1 LQNLNQMILKINRHF
16 RFFLPMVGILISGIA
31 KGQTVTTDSL
41 SLNAIISEVTS
52 NHPMVKKAMEDL
64 NVSDAKIGLAES
76 NYLPNVDFTSSYS
89 RIGPISTISIPDMGS
104 FSFVPH
110 DNYSAA
116 INVNQTIYDF
126 GKTEKSV
133 LLEKQGK
140 ELTLRSV
147 EQVKQKLSQAVIANY
162 YTLVYLQEAL
172 KIKEEQLKTLN
183 EHLNYVKK
191 KQETGSATQYEI
203 LTTEVRISNIEN
215 QKTDLETARQVQ
227 VCQLN
232 SLLGKP
238 ESTSQQVKMELSNL
252 VLSTQNDAI
261 IAFAIQNRDE
271 MKLASE
277 KTKLAQLRYNLTTYQ
292 NKPVVNAFLSGG
304 IKNGYTPYLYDPKAN
319 FVAGFGVKVP
329 IFDGKR
335 KMYNLAQAQ
344 SFIQTNDQDTE
355 IARRGIVN
363 EVVES
368 EANVKASQKKVE
380 QGELQLRQATQAYSL
395 AKVRF
400 DSGVITN
407 LELLEGS
414 TAVSE
419 SRLQLLKARIDYT
432 VSLYKLKSATGER
445 LY

>member
-1 LQNLNQMILKINRHF
+1 MILKINRHF
-16 RFFLPMVGILISGIA
+16 RFFLPMIGIMTIGTANS
-31 KGQTVTTDSL
+31 QTLSSDSL
-41 SLNAIISEVTS
+41 SLNAIIGEVTT
-52 NHPMVKKAMEDL
+52 NHPAVKKAMEEL
-64 NVSDAKIGLAES
+64 NISDAKIGLAES

-89 RIGPISTISIPDMGS
+89 RMGPISTITIPDMGS

-116 INVNQTIYDF
+116 FNVSQTISDF
-126 GKTEKSV
+126 GKTEKNV
-133 LLEKQGK
+133 QIEKQGK
-140 ELTLRSV
+140 ELTRQTV
-147 EQVKQKLSQAVIANY
+147 EQVKQKLSQAAIANY

-172 KIKEEQLKTLN
+172 NIKDEQLKTLN
-183 EHLNYVKK
+183 EHLAFIKK

-203 LTTEVRISNIEN
+203 LTTEVRISTIEN

-232 SLLGKP
+232 SLLGKA
-238 ESTSQQVKMELSNL
+238 ESTNQQVKKELNVSAPSQTNG
-252 VLSTQNDAI
+252 DALI
-261 IAFAIQNRDE
+261 NSAMQNRDE

-277 KTKLAQLRYNLTTYQ
+277 KAKLAQLRYNLTGFQ
-292 NKPVVNAFLSGG
+292 NKPVLNAFLTGG

-319 FVAGFGVKVP
+319 FIAGLGLKVP

-335 KMYNLAQAQ
+335 KTYNQAQAQ
-344 SFIQTNDQDTE
+344 SAIQTNDQETE

-363 EVVES
+363 EVVEG

-380 QGELQLRQATQAYSL
+380 QGELQLRQATQAYAL
-395 AKVRF
+395 AKARF

-407 LELLEGS
+407 LELLDGS

-419 SRLQLLKARIDYT
+419 SRLQLLKAKIDYT
-432 VSLYKLKSATGER
+432 VSIYKLKSATGER

>member
-1 LQNLNQMILKINRHF
+1 LQNFNPMIIRINKHF
-16 RFFLPMVGILISGIA
+16 RFFLPVIGILILGTA
-31 KGQTVTTDSL
+31 NGQTVPGDSL
-41 SLNAIISEVTS
+41 SLNTIISEVTA
-52 NHPMVKKAMEDL
+52 NHPMVQKAMEEL

-76 NYLPNVDFTSSYS
+76 NYLPNVDFASTYS
-89 RIGPISTISIPDMGS
+89 RMGPISTITIPDMGH
-104 FSFVPH
+104 FSFMPH
-110 DNYSAA
+110 DNYSAV
-116 INVNQTIYDF
+116 INVNQTVYDF

-140 ELTLRSV
+140 ELNVRSV

-172 KIKEEQLKTLN
+172 KIKDEQLKTLN
-183 EHLNYVKK
+183 EHLIYIRK

-203 LTTEVRISNIEN
+203 LTTEVRISTTEN
-215 QKTDLETARQVQ
+215 QKIDLETARQVQ
-227 VCQLN
+227 VLQLN

-238 ESTSQQVKMELSNL
+238 ESTNQLVKKELHFSQSGL
-252 VLSTQNDAI
+252 QNDALI
-261 IAFAIQNRDE
+261 TSAMQNRDE
-271 MKLASE
+271 MKLATE
-277 KTKLAQLRYNLTTYQ
+277 KAKLAQLRYNLTSNQ

-304 IKNGYTPYLYDPKAN
+304 VKNGYTPYLYDPKAN
-319 FVAGFGVKVP
+319 FVAGVGLKVP
-329 IFDGKR
+329 IFDAKR
-335 KMYNLAQAQ
+335 IKYNLAQAQ
-344 SFIQTNDQDTE
+344 SAIQSNDQETE
-355 IARRGIVN
+355 IARRGIVT
-363 EVVES
+363 EVVEG
-368 EANVKASQKKVE
+368 EANVKAALKKVE
-380 QGELQLRQATQAYSL
+380 QGELQLKQATQAYAL

-419 SRLQLLKARIDYT
+419 SRLQLLKAKIDYT

>member
-1 LQNLNQMILKINRHF
+1 MNLKINKHF
-16 RFFLPMVGILISGIA
+16 RLFLPVIGILIIGTA
-31 KGQTVTTDSL
+31 KGQTAYNDSL
-41 SLNAIISEVTS
+41 SLNAIIEEVTA

-76 NYLPNVDFTSSYS
+76 NYLPNIDFASTYS
-89 RIGPISTISIPDMGS
+89 RMGPISTITIPDMGS

-126 GKTEKSV
+126 GKTEKNV

-140 ELTLRSV
+140 ELSIRSV
-147 EQVKQKLSQAVIANY
+147 EQVKQKLSQAAIANY

-172 KIKEEQLKTLN
+172 KIKDEQLKTLN
-183 EHLNYVKK
+183 EHLNYIKK

-203 LTTEVRISNIEN
+203 LTTEVRISTIEN

-232 SLLGKP
+232 SLLGKT
-238 ESTSQQVKMELSNL
+238 ESTIQHVKKELNISL
-252 VLSTQNDAI
+252 PSLQNDALI
-261 IAFAIQNRDE
+261 NSAMQNRDE

-277 KTKLAQLRYNLTTYQ
+277 KAKLAQLRYNLTSYQ
-292 NKPVVNAFLSGG
+292 NKPVINAFLSGG

-335 KMYNLAQAQ
+335 IKYNMAQAQ
-344 SFIQTNDQDTE
+344 SAIQTNDQETE

-363 EVVES
+363 EVVEG

-419 SRLQLLKARIDYT
+419 SRLQFLKAKIDYT

>member
-1 LQNLNQMILKINRHF
+1 LQNLNQMIQKINKYF
-16 RFFLPMVGILISGIA
+16 RFILPVFGILIFGTA
-31 KGQTVTTDSL
+31 NGQTLSSDSL
-41 SLNAIISEVTS
+41 SLNAIIIEVTA
-52 NHPMVKKAMEDL
+52 NHPLVKKAMEDL

-76 NYLPNVDFTSSYS
+76 SYLPNVDLTSSYS
-89 RIGPISTISIPDMGS
+89 RIGPISTITIPDMGS

-116 INVNQTIYDF
+116 VNVNQTIYDF
-126 GKTEKSV
+126 GKTDKNV
-133 LLEKQGK
+133 LIEKQGK
-140 ELTLRSV
+140 ELTLQSV

-172 KIKEEQLKTLN
+172 KIKDEQLKTLN
-183 EHLNYVKK
+183 EHLNFIKK

-203 LTTEVRISNIEN
+203 LTTDVRISTIEN
-215 QKTDLETARQVQ
+215 QKTDMESALQVQ

-238 ESTSQQVKMELSNL
+238 ESTNQRVKKDLNVTATGLE
-252 VLSTQNDAI
+252 NDALI
-261 IAFAIQNRDE
+261 NSAMQNRDE

-277 KTKLAQLRYNLTTYQ
+277 KAKLAQLRYNLTGLQ
-292 NKPVVNAFLSGG
+292 NKPVLNAFVSGG

-319 FVAGFGVKVP
+319 FVAGFGLKVP

-344 SFIQTNDQDTE
+344 SAIQSNDQETE

-363 EVVES
+363 EVVEG
-368 EANVKASQKKVE
+368 EANMKASHKKVE
-380 QGELQLRQATQAYSL
+380 QGELQLRQAVQAYSL
-395 AKVRF
+395 AKARF
-400 DSGVITN
+400 DAGVITN
-407 LELLEGS
+407 LELLDGS

-419 SRLQLLKARIDYT
+419 SRLQLLKAKIDYT
-432 VSLYKLKSATGER
+432 VSQYKLKSATGER

>member
-1 LQNLNQMILKINRHF
+1 MIHQLNRYL
-16 RFFLPMVGILISGIA
+16 FFLLPVAGILSVG
-31 KGQTVTTDSL
+31 KVKSQSLVTDSL
-41 SLNAIISEVTS
+41 SLNTIISEVTT
-52 NHPMVKKAMEDL
+52 NHPLIKKATEDL
-64 NVSDAKIGLAES
+64 NVSDAKIGLAEA
-76 NYLPNVDFTSSYS
+76 NYLPNVDFATSYS
-89 RIGPISTISIPDMGS
+89 RMGPISTITIPDMGS

-126 GKTEKSV
+126 GKTEKNV

-172 KIKEEQLKTLN
+172 KIKDEQLNMLN
-183 EHLNYVKK
+183 EHLNFIRK

-203 LTTEVRISNIEN
+203 LTTQVRISTIEN

-238 ESTSQQVKMELSNL
+238 ESTSQQVKKELNISL
-252 VLSTQNDAI
+252 PGMQNDALI
-261 IAFAIQNRDE
+261 NSAMQNRDE

-277 KTKLAQLRYNLTTYQ
+277 KAKFAQLRYSLTSYQ

-319 FVAGFGVKVP
+319 FVAGLGLKVP

-335 KMYNLAQAQ
+335 IKYNLAQAQ
-344 SFIQTNDQDTE
+344 SAIQTNDQETE

-363 EVVES
+363 EVVEG

-380 QGELQLRQATQAYSL
+380 QSELQLKQATQAYAL

-419 SRLQLLKARIDYT
+419 SRLQLLKAKIDYT

>member
-1 LQNLNQMILKINRHF
+1 MIFKINKHF
-16 RFFLPMVGILISGIA
+16 RFFLPVIGILIFGTANS
-31 KGQTVTTDSL
+31 QTLSSDSL
-41 SLNAIISEVTS
+41 SLNAIIGEVTA
-52 NHPMVKKAMEDL
+52 NHPAVKKAMEDL

-76 NYLPNVDFTSSYS
+76 NYLPNVDFASTYS
-89 RIGPISTISIPDMGS
+89 RMGPISTITIPDMGS

-116 INVNQTIYDF
+116 INVNQTVYDF
-126 GKTEKSV
+126 GKTEKNV

-140 ELTLRSV
+140 ELTRQTV

-172 KIKEEQLKTLN
+172 KIKDEQLKTLN
-183 EHLNYVKK
+183 EHLNFIKK

-203 LTTEVRISNIEN
+203 LTTQVRISTIEN

-238 ESTSQQVKMELSNL
+238 ESTNQQVKKELGVSLPNL
-252 VLSTQNDAI
+252 QNEALI
-261 IAFAIQNRDE
+261 TSAMQNRDE

-277 KTKLAQLRYNLTTYQ
+277 KAKLAQLRYNLTSYQ
-292 NKPVVNAFLSGG
+292 NKPVVNAFFSGG

-319 FVAGFGVKVP
+319 FVAGVGVKVP

-335 KMYNLAQAQ
+335 IKYNMAQAQ
-344 SFIQTNDQDTE
+344 SAIQTNDQETE

-363 EVVES
+363 EVVEG
-368 EANVKASQKKVE
+368 EANVKASQKKVG
-380 QGELQLRQATQAYSL
+380 QGELQLKLATQAYSL

-407 LELLEGS
+407 IELLEGS

-419 SRLQLLKARIDYT
+419 SRLQLLKAKIDYT
-432 VSLYKLKSATGER
+432 VSLYKLKSAAGER

>member
-1 LQNLNQMILKINRHF
+1 MIFKNNRYF
-16 RFFLPMVGILISGIA
+16 RFFLPVIGILILGTA
-31 KGQTVTTDSL
+31 KGQTIPGDSL
-41 SLNAIISEVTS
+41 SLNAIIEEVTA

-76 NYLPNVDFTSSYS
+76 NYLPNVDFASSYS
-89 RIGPISTISIPDMGS
+89 RMGPISTITIPDMGS

-140 ELTLRSV
+140 ELILRSV

-172 KIKEEQLKTLN
+172 KIKDEQLKTLN
-183 EHLNYVKK
+183 EHLNYIRK

-203 LTTEVRISNIEN
+203 LTTEVRISTIEN

-238 ESTSQQVKMELSNL
+238 ESTNQKVKKELNTLLPSL
-252 VLSTQNDAI
+252 QNDALI
-261 IAFAIQNRDE
+261 TSAMQNRDE

-277 KTKLAQLRYNLTTYQ
+277 KAKLTQLRYNLTSYQ

-335 KMYNLAQAQ
+335 IKYNLAQAQ
-344 SFIQTNDQDTE
+344 SAIQTNDQETE

-363 EVVES
+363 EVVEG
-368 EANVKASQKKVE
+368 EAVVKASQKKVE
-380 QGELQLRQATQAYSL
+380 QGELQLKPTRWR
-395 AKVRF
+395 RF
-400 DSGVITN
+400 
-407 LELLEGS
+407 
-414 TAVSE
+414 VSIRE
-419 SRLQLLKARIDYT
+419 
-432 VSLYKLKSATGER
+432 
-445 LY
+445 